1 MRKILAITVALM
13 IAAIVLSPVMGYTIQ
28 SAGNQSYTVQS
39 EKTNYTLQS
48 EKANY
53 TVTAGTPGHA
63 LTPDMLPG
71 RTTPNAA
78 VQVTKVPYSFK
89 PGGAV
94 PYSMQL
100 GSGAQATIGG
110 IQTPQTGETPARLGE
125 GAPAVEPTVE
135 PVVTQPA
142 VSEVPPVNE
151 TPAVVDMP
159 PVNETPAVVEVPPV
173 NETPAVVDM
182 PPVNETPAVPVE
194 EPRFSIMGKVFDDA
208 NGNGAVDENETGL
221 AAWTVSLEQ
230 PAGII
235 IANQTTAEDG
245 SYAFMGLSAGEYA
258 VSEVVQMGWTLV
270 SPADGRYVVTI
281 TNMTI
286 ANLDFANQILPVP
299 VEVPPENTTVP
310 ENTTTA

>member
-53 TVTAGTPGHA
+53 TLTAGTPGHA

-100 GSGAQATIGG
+100 GSGAQATLGG
-110 IQTPQTGETPARLGE
+110 IQTPQTGETPARIGE

-151 TPAVVDMP
+151 TPAVIETP
-159 PVNETPAVVEVPPV
+159 PVNETPAVIE
-173 NETPAVVDM
+173 A

-208 NGNGAVDENETGL
+208 NGNGAADENETGL

-230 PAGII
+230 PAGVI